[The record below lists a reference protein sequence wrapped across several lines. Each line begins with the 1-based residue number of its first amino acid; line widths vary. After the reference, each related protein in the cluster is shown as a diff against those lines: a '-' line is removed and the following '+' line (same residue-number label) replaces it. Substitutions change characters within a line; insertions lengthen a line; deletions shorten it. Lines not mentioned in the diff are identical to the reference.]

1 MNEKSSWKQTG
12 QSGSTSAAV
21 SGVLETIAAGLSLA
35 LARPY
40 LLIMPFLVDLV
51 IWLGV
56 QISARSLLDSLRRLM
71 LEQGGDSGP
80 AAAEQLSIISERF
93 HVNDMAALFTPSIF
107 AGLPRDS
114 LLNAL
119 VSLLVPPIAGGVD
132 RGDMYEAWRN
142 GFFSLREPATSW
154 SVLGMM
160 AGAFAIATVLLVI
173 YRVPI
178 ARSVREYDRGQRSV
192 LVECLL
198 AWLRLVALLT
208 LAGGAMAVIA
218 IPALLGTAILL
229 VLGVDIAGLLVVALL
244 IFGGL
249 ASVYTLFTLDAMF
262 LERIGPLT
270 SIARSFDVVKANF
283 GSTMRFALASLVI
296 ATGSLQVW
304 SVISHH
310 APGVII
316 ALLGNALLGT
326 GLSIASMMFFHDRS
340 RALAVSVASRNPRTA
355 RPGWLR

>member
-1 MNEKSSWKQTG
+1 M
-12 QSGSTSAAV
+12 

-35 LARPY
+35 VARPY
-40 LLIMPFLVDLV
+40 LLIMPLLIDLV

-56 QISARSLLDSLRRLM
+56 QVSARSLFDPLQKLM
-71 LEQGGDSGP
+71 LEQGGDNGP
-80 AAAEQLSIISERF
+80 AAAEQLSVISERF
-93 HVNDMAALFTPSIF
+93 HINDMTALFTPSMF

-114 LLNAL
+114 LLNGF
-119 VSLLVPPIAGGVD
+119 VSLIAPPISGGVN
-132 RGDMYEAWRN
+132 REDMFAAWRD
-142 GFFSLREPATSW
+142 GFFTLWEPATSLR
-154 SVLGMM
+154 VLGVM
-160 AGAFAIATVLLVI
+160 AVAFAIATVLLVV

-178 ARSVREYDRGQRSV
+178 ARSVREHDRGQRNV

-198 AWLRLVALLT
+198 AWLRLVAILI
-208 LAGGAMAVIA
+208 LAAGAMAA
-218 IPALLGTAILL
+218 IVAPALLGTAILL
-229 VLGVDIAGLLVVALL
+229 VLGLNIAGLLAVVLL

-249 ASVYTLFTLDAMF
+249 ASIYTLFTLDAMF

-270 SIARSFDVVKANF
+270 SITRSFVVVRANF
-283 GSTMRFALASLVI
+283 GSTMRFAFASLVI

-304 SVISHH
+304 SVITQN

-316 ALLGNALLGT
+316 ALIGNALLGT

-340 RALAVSVASRNPRTA
+340 RALAVSVASRNPRST